1 MSAAAVEARAEEVP
15 GDARGRP
22 AAAPGE
28 AAPGIERHDV
38 EAVNAKANRS
48 LYGVRQKI
56 HAKRAYGTF
65 RTVKW
70 VVMAVTLGIYYG
82 LPWLRWDRGEY
93 LPDQAFLLDFA
104 KLGFYRFLEHRAVHH
119 RKHLETVGQP
129 LHPHAD
135 G

>member
-104 KLGFYRFLEHRAVHH
+104 NQRLFFG
-119 RKHLETVGQP
+119 
-129 LHPHAD
+129 
-135 G
+135 